1 MTTPQ
6 PNDGDPRLPFMQRVA
21 TAPISWGVCEV
32 PGWGHQLSPER
43 VLGEMAELG
52 FTATELGS
60 AGWLPETTDE
70 LSAVLGAHR
79 LSLLAGFIP
88 LVMHD
93 AAQADQM
100 KVEAR
105 EAAQLLA
112 DAGARYFN
120 TAPVT
125 SHDWEPRRS
134 YDDAE
139 WDHLAEMLT
148 WVDGLCDEFGLH
160 QVIHEHVG
168 CVIETAD
175 EIERVLA
182 STSVD
187 FVLDTGHMAIGGCD
201 PLDFAK
207 RHADRVGLVHLKD
220 TKIDVAAKL
229 NAGELSLM
237 HAVQAG
243 LFPSLGEGDLPLDD
257 VITTLEANGFSGW
270 YVIEQD
276 CAITGDLPAAGDG
289 PMRDVANSVAF
300 LRGLELDPATD

>member
-1 MTTPQ
+1 MT
-6 PNDGDPRLPFMQRVA
+6 DPTTTTSDDRLPFMQRVA

-43 VLGEMAELG
+43 VLGEMSELG
-52 FTATELGS
+52 FTSTELGS
-60 AGWLPETTDE
+60 AGWLPESTDE
-70 LSAVLGAHR
+70 LNAVLGAND

-105 EAAQLLA
+105 EAAVLLSSS
-112 DAGARYFN
+112 GATYFN

-125 SHDWEPRRS
+125 SHDWEPRRPYS
-134 YDDAE
+134 DAE

-148 WVDGLCDEFGLH
+148 WVDALCGEFGLH

-182 STSVD
+182 STDVD

-220 TKIDVAAKL
+220 TRMGIAAQL
-229 NAGELSLM
+229 NAGDVTLM
-237 HAVQAG
+237 QAVQDG
-243 LFPSLGEGDLPLDD
+243 LFPALGEGDLPLDD
-257 VITTLEANGFSGW
+257 VITTLEATGFAGW

-276 CAITGDLPAAGDG
+276 CAITGDLPAVGDG
-289 PMRDVANSVAF
+289 PMRDVANSVTF
-300 LRGLELDPATD
+300 LRGLDLGAASG